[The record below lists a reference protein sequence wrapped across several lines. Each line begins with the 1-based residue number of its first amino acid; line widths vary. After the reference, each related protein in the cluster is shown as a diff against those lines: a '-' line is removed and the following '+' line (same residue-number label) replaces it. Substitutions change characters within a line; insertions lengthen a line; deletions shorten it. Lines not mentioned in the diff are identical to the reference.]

1 MLEKRGQWEECLNLA
16 EKQGAQVLNEYL
28 MRFSRTYLKQGQY
41 KETARVITRYGC
53 PVLKEMLPVYKTIS
67 VEILSTVH
75 EMELQLL
82 KDMLQ
87 KFCENLGLQV
97 DEKNPIF

>member
-41 KETARVITRYGC
+41 KETARVIARYGC

-87 KFCENLGLQV
+87 KFCENLALQV